1 MHKGLEGLC
10 GHNKEGQ
17 GIYGTWGLH
26 LQSLKEKSKL
36 SVYPAGKN
44 KMNLPECKLHFQ
56 GFA

>member
-26 LQSLKEKSKL
+26 LQSLKEKESTECL
-36 SVYPAGKN
+36 S
-44 KMNLPECKLHFQ
+44 CW
-56 GFA
+56 

>member
-26 LQSLKEKSKL
+26 LQSLKRKEST
-36 SVYPAGKN
+36 
-44 KMNLPECKLHFQ
+44 
-56 GFA
+56 